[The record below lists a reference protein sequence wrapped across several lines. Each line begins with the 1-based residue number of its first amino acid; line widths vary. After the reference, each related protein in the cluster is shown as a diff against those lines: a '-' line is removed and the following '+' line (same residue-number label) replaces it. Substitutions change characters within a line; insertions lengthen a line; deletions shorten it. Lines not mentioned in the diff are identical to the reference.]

1 MQWHFV
7 NAMTY
12 ETATHRIRRISTLKE
27 SYWLAE
33 RKATDGDHVEKIPGH
48 FALQELAEAA
58 CERDSYAVAS
68 GR

>member
-7 NAMTY
+7 NAMTF
-12 ETATHRIRRISTLKE
+12 ETATHRIRRICTARE

-33 RKATDGDHVEKIPGH
+33 RKATGFEHLGKICGK
-48 FALQELAEAA
+48 FETQDSAQAA
-58 CERDSYAVAS
+58 CESDAYAEAS

>member
-12 ETATHRIRRISTLKE
+12 ETATHRIRRICAHSE
-27 SYWLAE
+27 SFWLAE
-33 RKATDGDHVEKIPGH
+33 RKATSFDHTEKIAGR
-48 FALQELAEAA
+48 FTTMDLAKAA
-58 CERDSYAVAS
+58 CDRDAYLEAS

>member
-1 MQWHFV
+1 MDWHFV

-12 ETATHRIRRISTLKE
+12 ETATHRIRRVCNFRDT
-27 SYWLAE
+27 YWLAE
-33 RKATDGDHVEKIPGH
+33 RKATSSEHAEQLHGKFP
-48 FALQELAEAA
+48 LKELAEAA

>member
-12 ETATHRIRRISTLKE
+12 ETATHRIRRICTQRE
-27 SYWLAE
+27 SFWLAE
-33 RKATDGDHVEKIPGH
+33 RKASTFDHVEKIAGRFPSMESAQG
-48 FALQELAEAA
+48 A
-58 CERDSYAVAS
+58 CARDAYADAS

>member
-12 ETATHRIRRISTLKE
+12 ETATHRVQRVHSHHD

-33 RKATDGDHVEKIPGH
+33 RKATEHEHVEKLNGH
-48 FALQELAEAA
+48 FPDQQSAEAA
-58 CERDSYAVAS
+58 CERDQYSQVT

>member
-1 MQWHFV
+1 MEWHFV

-12 ETATHRIRRISTLKE
+12 ETATHRIRRICTQRE

-33 RKATDGDHVEKIPGH
+33 RKACVEDHIEKIGGH
-48 FALQELAEAA
+48 FADQQLAISA